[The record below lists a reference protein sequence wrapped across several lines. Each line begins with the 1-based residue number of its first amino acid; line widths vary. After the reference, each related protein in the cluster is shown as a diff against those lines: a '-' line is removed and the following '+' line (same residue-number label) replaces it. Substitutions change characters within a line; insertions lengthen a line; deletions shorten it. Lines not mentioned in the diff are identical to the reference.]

1 MKPVDHRLILSFQ
14 IALIVIKLAAVV
26 VMANQASQK
35 FVYGGF

>member
-1 MKPVDHRLILSFQ
+1 MKPNAGVLNLAVRLLF
-14 IALIVIKLAAVV
+14 IVVKLAAVV

>member
-1 MKPVDHRLILSFQ
+1 
-14 IALIVIKLAAVV
+14 LIVMKLAAVV